1 SVDSGDGY
9 TVSGSQGSATVDV
22 SDDDDPPPVV
32 PEVSVTG
39 GSDVTEGGDAV
50 FTVSVL
56 PVPSVPLSVSV
67 VVAQSGDFGVVTGS
81 RTVVVG
87 TGGSATVTVAT
98 GDDSI
103 DESDGSVSVTV
114 SAGDGYT
121 VSSAQGSASVAVSDD
136 DPPVVDLPEVSVADG
151 SVVEGQLGLLSLL
164 EFRVTLSEASKQ
176 DVTVS
181 YVIRSGTALGGLD
194 YWGGRGQVT
203 IWAGSMSATIGVN
216 VRDDNRRERDETL
229 SVEITEANG
238 AVIAAGTAVGTIIE
252 ND

>member
-1 SVDSGDGY
+1 
-9 TVSGSQGSATVDV
+9 
-22 SDDDDPPPVV
+22 
-32 PEVSVTG
+32 
-39 GSDVTEGGDAV
+39 DAV

-203 IWAGSMSATIGVN
+203 IWAGSTSATIGVN

-238 AVIAAGTAVGTIIE
+238 AVIAAGTAVGTIID